1 MIEVIEKSVSATA
14 SSVKKWKGK
23 LVVSAYFLRYLQ
35 LSHGSGKFIN
45 LQESSRKL
53 RLLNLE
59 PKVEAKDKP
68 RVIAEENVVSC
79 YIKKQRRWRWRCD
92 DYNQQWQQ
100 GEDKAK
106 AQNKKKVVSPLF
118 PALKQWHCS
127 GKQGKK
133 QVFTNLQPQQDQ
145 SPSPVKKQV
154 DNSSLR
160 IMSRASCKDPHK
172 KKSINDTYVSEISR

>member
-1 MIEVIEKSVSATA
+1 MEKSVSATA

-23 LVVSAYFLRYLQ
+23 LVVYAYFLHLQ

-59 PKVEAKDKP
+59 HKVKAKDKP
-68 RVIAEENVVSC
+68 RVRAEENVVSC
-79 YIKKQRRWRWRCD
+79 YIKKQRRWRWRCY

-106 AQNKKKVVSPLF
+106 AQNKKRVVSPLF
-118 PALKQWHCS
+118 SALKQWHCS
-127 GKQGKK
+127 VKEGKK
-133 QVFTNLQPQQDQ
+133 QAFTNLQPQQDQ

-154 DNSSLR
+154 DSSPLR
-160 IMSRASCKDPHK
+160 IKSRASCKDPHK
-172 KKSINDTYVSEISR
+172 KKSINNTYVSEISR